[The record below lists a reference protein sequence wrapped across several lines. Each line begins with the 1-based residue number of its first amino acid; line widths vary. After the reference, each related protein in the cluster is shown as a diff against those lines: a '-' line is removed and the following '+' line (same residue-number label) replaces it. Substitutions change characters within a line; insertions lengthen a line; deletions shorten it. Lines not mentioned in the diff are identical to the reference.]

1 MNLRFTEGDE
11 NHLFRHSGE
20 RRDPGFSDEIN
31 PGIKCLE
38 GILLE
43 EGLVSEEEL
52 DRAKSR
58 QKEKGESL
66 IQALCALEPDTEE
79 MILKAL
85 GARFH
90 IPYQATIK
98 QDIDPSLIEGI
109 PFHFVKKNRIIPI
122 NRIDGTIRV
131 AIYNPLELQPLD
143 DIRLLTGCRVEPV
156 LCPIDEIM
164 DAINRIYHHAPES
177 AEKMVQDLDK
187 TDLGLITEIGEE
199 PKDLLDLANEAPII
213 KLVNLILVQAIKDR
227 ASDIHIEP
235 FEQELRVRYRIDGVL
250 HDTLTPQKRY
260 HTAIISRIKIMSKM
274 NIAEKRLPQDGRIR
288 IRVADKE
295 IDIRVST
302 VPTAFGERVVMR
314 LLDKHGSMLH
324 LEELGMSGYTLKKM
338 NDIIHHSHGIILV
351 TGPTGSGKT
360 TTLYAALTKINFA
373 DKNIITI
380 EDPIEYQ
387 LDGIGQIQ
395 VLPKINLT
403 FSNGLRSILRQDP
416 DVIMVGEIRDL
427 ETAEIAI
434 QASLTGHLVF
444 STLHTNDSPGAITR
458 LIDMGV
464 EPYLVSSSVIGIL
477 AQRLVRLIC
486 KNCKEAYI
494 PDPEAIMEIGIKP
507 EDIPNN
513 TLYQGKGCDECKNT
527 GYRGRTGIYELLM
540 MDDRIRHFTMQ
551 RSESNIIKREGI
563 RRGMTTLRQDGTAK
577 VIAGLTTIQEVLR
590 VTQEDV
596 V

>member
-1 MNLRFTEGDE
+1 MDLEIKDLKTILIE
-11 NHLFRHSGE
+11 RH
-20 RRDPGFSDEIN
+20 
-31 PGIKCLE
+31 
-38 GILLE
+38 ILNQ
-43 EGLVSEEEL
+43 EEL
-52 DRAKSR
+52 DQALTRK
-58 QKEKGESL
+58 QEKGETL
-66 IQALCALEPDTEE
+66 IQALCSLGDRTEE
-79 MILKAL
+79 RVLMGL
-85 GARFH
+85 GIHFH
-90 IPYQATIK
+90 IPYQGKIS

-109 PFHFVKKNRIIPI
+109 PFHFVKRNRIMPV
-122 NRIDGTIRV
+122 NRTDGSIRV
-131 AIYNPLELQPLD
+131 AICDPFETQPLD
-143 DIRLLTGCRVEPV
+143 DIGLLTGCKIEPV
-156 LCPIDEIM
+156 LCPQDEII
-164 DAINRIYHHAPES
+164 DAINRVYHHAPETP
-177 AEKMVQDLDK
+177 EKMVQDLDK
-187 TDLGLITEIGEE
+187 TDLGILTELGEQ
-199 PKDLLDLANEAPII
+199 PKDLLDLVNEAPII
-213 KLVNLILVQAIKDR
+213 KLVNLILVQSIKDR
-227 ASDIHIEP
+227 ASDVHIEP

-250 HDTLTPQKRY
+250 HDVLTPPKRY

-274 NIAEKRLPQDGRIR
+274 NIAEKRLPQDGRIK
-288 IRVADKE
+288 IRVGDRE

-314 LLDKHGSMLH
+314 LLDKHGSMLR
-324 LEELGMSGYTLKKM
+324 LEELGMSGYTLSIM
-338 NDIIHHSHGIILV
+338 NDIIHHSHGIVLV

-360 TTLYAALTKINFA
+360 TTLYAALTKINFT

-464 EPYLVSSSVIGIL
+464 ESYLVSSSVIGIL

-486 KNCKEAYI
+486 PDCKEEYK
-494 PDPEAIMEIGIKP
+494 PDAA
-507 EDIPNN
+507 
-513 TLYQGKGCDECKNT
+513 TLKRLGLKLTDLNGGSLYRSKGCNACKHT
-527 GYRGRTGIYELLM
+527 GYKGRTGIYELLLM
-540 MDDRIRHFTMQ
+540 GDSIRRMTMQ
-551 RSESNIIKREGI
+551 RSESNTIKREGMKH
-563 RRGMTTLRQDGTAK
+563 GMTTLRQDGASK
-577 VIAGLTTIQEVLR
+577 VLAGLTTIEEVLR